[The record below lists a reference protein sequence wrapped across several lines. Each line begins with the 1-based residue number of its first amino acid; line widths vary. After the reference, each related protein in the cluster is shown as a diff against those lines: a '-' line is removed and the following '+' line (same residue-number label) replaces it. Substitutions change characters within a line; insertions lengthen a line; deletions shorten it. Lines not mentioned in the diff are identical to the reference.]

1 MPTNQIKQ
9 LCNEL
14 LAIENQLVQLSRQF
28 SDVYQTYDGELFL
41 EQHQLATNQLDNLV
55 LAATHEAASNLGFMR
70 HNLYGLAQFITFRT
84 QFCHFTDQEIEQIL
98 DNPSLSANEKMQL
111 KTKCDAITPQI
122 NEVQSSWQALFKQ
135 QSYAK
140 IKTKLQ
146 I

>member
-14 LAIENQLVQLSRQF
+14 LTIENQLEQLSRQYA
-28 SDVYQTYDGELFL
+28 SVYETYDGELFL
-41 EQHQLATNQLDNLV
+41 EQHQLAANQLDNLV

-70 HNLYGLAQFITFRT
+70 QNLYDLTQFITFRT
-84 QFCHFTDQEIEQIL
+84 QFSQFTDQEIEQIL
-98 DNPSLSANEKMQL
+98 DNPSLSATEKMRL
-111 KTKCDAITPQI
+111 KAKCDAIIPQMNKI
-122 NEVQSSWQALFKQ
+122 QSTWQALFKQ

-140 IKTKLQ
+140 IKTKLH